1 MQRRDLANGFVLTC
15 RNEDGGDLTL
25 SDVQIKRDNLACRVL
40 GNDVLSFPLMCD
52 HEVETASVVSSLVS
66 TAEVHHLDLVLEE
79 SILDQ
84 IREMLIRAQQIGCWR
99 VGVGGVGQVSIILS
113 SEVTSSK

>member
-25 SDVQIKRDNLACRVL
+25 SDVQIRRENLSCRVM
-40 GNDVLSFPLMCD
+40 GNDVLSFPMLGD
-52 HEVETASVVSSLVS
+52 QDVEAASMVSSFVS
-66 TAEVHHLDLVLEE
+66 TDTQHQDMFLVED

-84 IREMLIRAQQIGCWR
+84 IREMLMRAQQMGCWR
-99 VGVGGVGQVSIILS
+99 VGVGGVGQVS
-113 SEVTSSK
+113 